1 MAVAVAGGMKNKW
14 KQIKAGNVK
23 VLHGLLKE
31 T

>member
-1 MAVAVAGGMKNKW
+1 MAVAVEGGRENKW

-23 VLHGLLKE
+23 DLHGLLKE